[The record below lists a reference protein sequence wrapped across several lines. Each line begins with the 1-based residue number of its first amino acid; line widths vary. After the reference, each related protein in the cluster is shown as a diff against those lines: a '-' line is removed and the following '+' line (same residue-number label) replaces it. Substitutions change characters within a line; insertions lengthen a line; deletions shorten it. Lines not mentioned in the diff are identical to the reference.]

1 MEITIAG
8 PALAAAAWPVRTK
21 IPVPMIA
28 PTPSVVS
35 CPGPRTRFS
44 VASPWP
50 DCSRSICSMDFV
62 AKMDMPKTVADPD
75 RRSIERSFKRC
86 EEELKFL
93 LRPSPDAGSC
103 RSRAICSRR
112 EGGHS
117 MRVPSSRI
125 FAILSLAFL
134 GLTPAAAHAD
144 PILVTGGL
152 VGLLGPGA
160 EPASAQLFGD
170 GLRLSGDGHGGA
182 TGPLE
187 LQPGEVGRVHGSFN
201 FSAPHPFNVTVDGA
215 QYVAF
220 LIGGLEFTSSSFA
233 LPTPTFLPGSGTGA
247 LEYQVPFTMT
257 GRVQGFTQ

>member
-1 MEITIAG
+1 
-8 PALAAAAWPVRTK
+8 
-21 IPVPMIA
+21 
-28 PTPSVVS
+28 
-35 CPGPRTRFS
+35 
-44 VASPWP
+44 
-50 DCSRSICSMDFV
+50 
-62 AKMDMPKTVADPD
+62 
-75 RRSIERSFKRC
+75 
-86 EEELKFL
+86 
-93 LRPSPDAGSC
+93 
-103 RSRAICSRR
+103 
-112 EGGHS
+112 

-257 GRVQGFTQ
+257 GRVQGFTQSFPGNQTPLFDVNLAGSGTLTAFQQFIPGFGSGPSFGGGFPFEAVSASPTPEPASMLLLGTGAAGLFIRRRTQR